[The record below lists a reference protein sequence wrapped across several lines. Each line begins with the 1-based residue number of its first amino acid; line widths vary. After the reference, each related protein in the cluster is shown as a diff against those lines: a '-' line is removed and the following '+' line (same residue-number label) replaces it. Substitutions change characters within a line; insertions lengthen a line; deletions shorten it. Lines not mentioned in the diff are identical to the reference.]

1 MDFFTASPF
10 THCRILTVI
19 SRTEIVTRFNEFGRL
34 KKMDVQSHVYSYN
47 FHAFDT
53 QTRNKTDDLR
63 VRFLVWV
70 NYGRTQNMCGTSLPM
85 TLGFNI
91 SGHQYFF
98 GRK

>member
-53 QTRNKTDDLR
+53 QTRNKTYDLR

-70 NYGRTQNMCGTSLPM
+70 N
-85 TLGFNI
+85 
-91 SGHQYFF
+91 
-98 GRK
+98 